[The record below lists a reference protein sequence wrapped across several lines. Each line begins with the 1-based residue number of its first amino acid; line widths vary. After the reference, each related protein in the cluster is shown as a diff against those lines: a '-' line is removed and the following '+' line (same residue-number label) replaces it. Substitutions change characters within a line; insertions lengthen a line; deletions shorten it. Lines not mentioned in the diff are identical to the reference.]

1 MSKARKTI
9 ILWVVLIILFVARG
23 EFRQMD
29 AANVARAAVA
39 PVLMAALWK
48 HTFAP
53 HLDNAHEISPFFET
67 SLDLLLRGIA
77 RTETTGGD
85 A

>member
-1 MSKARKTI
+1 
-9 ILWVVLIILFVARG
+9 
-23 EFRQMD
+23 
-29 AANVARAAVA
+29 
-39 PVLMAALWK
+39 MAALWK